1 MCVFVSRVG
10 FSDGLG
16 MNGGVCVS
24 VGLCVFVCVSV
35 LGRLKRCSSMDIL
48 AGILNAVGVSQT
60 TVLTDGSER
69 LSWPVMSV
77 GYGYKK
83 RTNKGVSTT

>member
-1 MCVFVSRVG
+1 
-10 FSDGLG
+10 
-16 MNGGVCVS
+16 
-24 VGLCVFVCVSV
+24 
-35 LGRLKRCSSMDIL
+35 MDIL

-60 TVLTDGSER
+60 TVLTDGSDR

-83 RTNKGVSTT
+83 GTKTGVNTT

>member
-1 MCVFVSRVG
+1 
-10 FSDGLG
+10 
-16 MNGGVCVS
+16 
-24 VGLCVFVCVSV
+24 
-35 LGRLKRCSSMDIL
+35 MDIL